1 MGRPRKADDG
11 IIKYEAR
18 CKVCNS
24 HFKNMIEALYVNN
37 LNPRQIFEALNSLT
51 DTASQK
57 ILQQE
62 QLTESAIA
70 RHLDRHF
77 SIKAGAALQQAKTQ
91 DRIQKSRELFKDG
104 VQNKINT
111 ISTLSHLIDVALIN
125 IESLDSLPDGRQR
138 HQLTINYMGQ
148 IKSLI
153 DEFSKL
159 TGELQVE
166 NTFDINFWNIQ
177 ISEFA
182 NIVMQVI
189 RHMDHKFQ
197 LNSQLEYN
205 FGIEFQKQWKQY
217 RETQT
222 KILNGELPADYG
234 AKERSLNTFN
244 VTPKYDNDTTSEE
257 LIDGETLTINNI
269 NNNHLLSTDNSQ
281 IDNINSEI
289 EEDLSPE
296 QNKPFNSLRQDYSE
310 QYITDNDDNG
320 NDDGNNGNEYNKENF
335 NSTLDQDLQ
344 QNNSTS
350 QSKGDPYFLNNY
362 YSSYLTEDNEI
373 ESEEEKNYNDLHKQY
388 TEQAFNNNVIDNQLQ
403 ADSYLQ
409 DAMKKSINANQILS
423 TDQYADDYDISF
435 PQQGQENNYFG
446 DTFNGNFGNNN
457 DNNYGN
463 NTSNNNDVVKN
474 NLSKMA
480 AVQRLLRK
488 RNQLQNSYLTD
499 LNQSNANN
507 NANKDFTNTESTS
520 VKSTNENENQNEND
534 QESILIKSKRK
545 VPDDFK
551 PPKSNKELTK
561 QLHNFFRK

>member
-11 IIKYEAR
+11 IIKYEVR

-217 RETQT
+217 KETQN

-244 VTPKYDNDTTSEE
+244 ITPKYDNDDTVTSEE
-257 LIDGETLTINNI
+257 LIDGETLTINNV
-269 NNNHLLSTDNSQ
+269 NNNHLLSTNNPSINNLQ
-281 IDNINSEI
+281 INNINSEI
-289 EEDLSPE
+289 EEDLPSE

-310 QYITDNDDNG
+310 QYITDDD
-320 NDDGNNGNEYNKENF
+320 DDNNGNEYNKENF
-335 NSTLDQDLQ
+335 NSTLDQNSQ
-344 QNNSTS
+344 QNNNTS
-350 QSKGDPYFLNNY
+350 QSNGDPYFLNNY
-362 YSSYLTEDNEI
+362 YSSYLTEDNEA
-373 ESEEEKNYNDLHKQY
+373 ESEEEKNYNNLHKQY
-388 TEQAFNNNVIDNQLQ
+388 TEQTFNNNVIDNQLQ

-409 DAMKKSINANQILS
+409 DAMKKPINANQILS
-423 TDQYADDYDISF
+423 TDQYAEDYNISF
-435 PQQGQENNYFG
+435 SQQKQEQENNYLG
-446 DTFNGNFGNNN
+446 DTSNGNFGTIN

-463 NTSNNNDVVKN
+463 ITSNNSDVVKN

-480 AVQRLLRK
+480 AVQQLLRK

-507 NANKDFTNTESTS
+507 NANKDFTNAEFTNTESI
-520 VKSTNENENQNEND
+520 NENEND

-545 VPDDFK
+545 VPDNFK
-551 PPKSNKELTK
+551 LPKPNKELTK